1 MGVSQLPAAAT
12 TAQESIARGLA
23 ARDRV
28 RHDDHGALASPR
40 HRDPL
45 ALLRSQEATR
55 VPELVPVRRERMAES
70 PFAFF
75 RGAARVMADDLA
87 ATENS
92 GLITQLCGDA
102 HLANFGAFGT
112 PERRLVFDLN
122 DFDETL
128 PGPFEWDVKRLA
140 ASMAVAS
147 LDNGHSERQAH
158 AAAASTVRAYQE
170 AMHGF
175 AKQPM
180 LAVWYE
186 RMDVDEQ
193 IAKLEAA
200 SHKKLAKAIAK
211 GAKTA
216 RKRTALRALSKLTEE
231 VDGHPRF
238 VPDPPLLVP
247 AEDLD
252 TLADVDDL
260 YAWIRRLVDDYAQSL
275 APERRLLI
283 ERFTLTHM
291 ARKVVGVGSV
301 GLRAWVL
308 LMEAHDGRDPLL
320 LQSKEATRS
329 VLADYVGESE
339 HENQGER
346 VVSGQRILQA
356 ASDVLLG
363 WQRTERDGAHVDYY
377 LRQLRDWKY
386 SVETSNFDADSLAL
400 YGRLCAWTLA
410 RAHAR
415 GGDRIAM
422 AAYMGDDHVF
432 AQSVADFALAYA
444 SLTIADHAALV
455 AAGQ

>member
-1 MGVSQLPAAAT
+1 
-12 TAQESIARGLA
+12 
-23 ARDRV
+23 
-28 RHDDHGALASPR
+28 
-40 HRDPL
+40 
-45 ALLRSQEATR
+45 
-55 VPELVPVRRERMAES
+55 VPQLVPVRRERMAES

-75 RGAARVMADDLA
+75 RGAALVMADDLA
-87 ATENS
+87 ATAHS

-102 HLANFGAFGT
+102 HLANFGAFGS

-147 LDNGHSERQAH
+147 LDNGHSAEEARAT
-158 AAAASTVRAYQE
+158 AASTVRAYQE

-175 AKQPM
+175 AKEPM

-186 RMDVDEQ
+186 RMDVEEQ
-193 IAKLEAA
+193 IANLEAA

-216 RKRTALRALSKLTEE
+216 RKRTALRALSKLTED

-260 YAWIRRLVDDYAQSL
+260 YAWIRRLVADYAQSL

-346 VVSGQRILQA
+346 VVTGQRILQA

-363 WQRTERDGAHVDYY
+363 WQRTERDGTQVDYY
-377 LRQLRDWKY
+377 IRQLRDWKY
-386 SVETSNFDADSLAL
+386 SIETSDFDAASLAL

-410 RAHAR
+410 RAHTR
-415 GGDRIAM
+415 GGDRIAI
-422 AAYMGDDHVF
+422 AAYLGQDHVF
-432 AQSVADFALAYA
+432 SDAVADFALAYA
-444 SLTIADHAALV
+444 ALTAADHAALA